1 LTVAPFFPRPR
12 LFRFAK
18 NALVTSGHWRIAAT
32 AAGFR
37 LWLGG
42 GVALRLLSAL
52 RSTFPARQPQTEA

>member
-1 LTVAPFFPRPR
+1 VTNAIFTSLHRLDGRPFPLRPR

-18 NALVTSGHWRIAAT
+18 NAFVTSGHWQIAAA

-42 GVALRLLSAL
+42 GAALR
-52 RSTFPARQPQTEA
+52 